1 MLGIKKQ
8 LKLISKQCAPCQRIN
23 AIPLQQQLG
32 LLPAAW
38 TVLTPPFFK
47 TGIDYAG
54 PVVLREGATRKPVF
68 MKAYWCLF
76 VCMATRAIHIE
87 ICRSLDT
94 EEFIAALKRFTNRRG
109 TPKDIYS
116 DNGLSQK
123 LEEEWKGN
131 YLQSL
136 QARKQWKKERCNI
149 KEKDIVFV
157 KDETIATGR
166 WPLGIIT
173 KVFPG
178 KDNLVR
184 TVNVK
189 VRGKEY
195 KRSIHMM
202 VPLLMEDD
210 KETEEEH

>member
-1 MLGIKKQ
+1 MKR
-8 LKLISKQCAPCQRIN
+8 LISKIVAPHPLRIDEMMN
-23 AIPLQQQLG
+23 ITTEVEAILNSRPLVAAEGVELEEG
-32 LLPAAW
+32 L
-38 TVLTPPFFK
+38 VLTPAHFIIYRPMK
-47 TGIDYAG
+47 SPPTAA
-54 PVVLREGATRKPVF
+54 AT
-68 MKAYWCLF
+68 KAKIP
-76 VCMATRAIHIE
+76 T
-87 ICRSLDT
+87 
-94 EEFIAALKRFTNRRG
+94 LKRCQLVQR
-109 TPKDIYS
+109 
-116 DNGLSQK
+116 LSQK

-136 QARKQWKKERCNI
+136 QARKQWKNERCNI

-210 KETEEEH
+210 K